1 MTLSAKKLQIR
12 RRAMINILDQ
22 KLKEPTTRRRVVKN
36 LSFEEFELKDSIKD
50 MKRIKLTV
58 VNLFQFVNTGLV

>member
-58 VNLFQFVNTGLV
+58 VC